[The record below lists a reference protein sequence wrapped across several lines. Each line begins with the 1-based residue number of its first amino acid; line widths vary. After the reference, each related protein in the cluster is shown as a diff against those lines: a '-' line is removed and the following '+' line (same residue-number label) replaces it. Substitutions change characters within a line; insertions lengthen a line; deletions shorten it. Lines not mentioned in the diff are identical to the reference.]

1 MNNQNVGGGKEERS
15 RKDARFLLACNC
27 MDGKGQKAGVG
38 GAYTGKGELIGRGV
52 YAALDMM
59 GLDAEMQLE
68 MISQERWLC

>member
-1 MNNQNVGGGKEERS
+1 MN
-15 RKDARFLLACNC
+15 
-27 MDGKGQKAGVG
+27 GKGQKAGVG

-59 GLDAEMQLE
+59 DLDAEMQLE